1 MTEMIERPKA
11 PVVDDLTREVSFELR
26 DAGAE
31 SDGLTLDG
39 YGAVFDSPTRID
51 SWEGVFDEEI
61 ARGAFKKSLA
71 ERTPVLQFDHGRH
84 PMVGSIPL
92 GSFESLREDQQGLHV
107 VARLHDN
114 WLVQPVRDAIK
125 SKAIPGMS
133 FRFSVVKDEWRD
145 AAGKPIPMDEVGKRL
160 WASDPSMPETI
171 MKRTLKEVRLFEVGP
186 VVFPAYT
193 DTSVGVR
200 ALMEHHRAGH
210 DALAAYLSNPQ
221 VRAELAAALVGT
233 PSEPSDAE
241 GASGEGR
248 AATTAD
254 EPPAG
259 TPGKPVLSPATR
271 TRDLIE
277 IGVLSHG

>member
-1 MTEMIERPKA
+1 MTDAMLSRSVPFEIRDSG
-11 PVVDDLTREVSFELR
+11 DD
-26 DAGAE
+26 DG
-31 SDGLTLDG
+31 DGLTLDG
-39 YGAVFDSPTRID
+39 YGAVFGSPTRID
-51 SWEGVFDEEI
+51 SWEGMFDEEI

-92 GSFESLREDQQGLHV
+92 GSFESLREDDNGLHV
-107 VARLHDN
+107 LAKLHDN

-145 AAGKPIPMDEVGKRL
+145 ATGKLVKPDDVQRL
-160 WASDPSMPETI
+160 LWSSDPSNPDTI
-171 MKRTLKEVRLFEVGP
+171 LKRTLKEVRLYEVGP
-186 VVFPAYT
+186 VVFPAYA

-200 ALMEHHRAGH
+200 SREIASLLT
-210 DALAAYLSNPQ
+210 DPQ

-248 AATTAD
+248 AATPVE
-254 EPPAG
+254 EPREHSTTHVP
-259 TPGKPVLSPATR
+259 SPLA
-271 TRDLIE
+271 RDRALRLE
-277 IGVLSHG
+277 RENR